1 MSGSGRAESS
11 RRLAAAEAPWGW
23 RWGRGWR
30 WGNEAVGP
38 LDRGEGDRDGGARLS
53 GEEGKGPSCSEASA
67 LVA

>member
-1 MSGSGRAESS
+1 MSESGRAESS

-38 LDRGEGDRDGGARLS
+38 LDQGDKDGGAKLS
-53 GEEGKGPSCSEASA
+53 GEGVGGKGLPA
-67 LVA
+67 LRLLL

>member
-38 LDRGEGDRDGGARLS
+38 LDQGDRDGGARLS
-53 GEEGKGPSCSEASA
+53 G
-67 LVA
+67 